1 MLKDKLSEGFI
12 LAPGIYDALTGLIA
26 AKAGAEAIY
35 LSGASI
41 AYTRF
46 GRSDIGLVSVSEV
59 HDTLAA
65 ITDRIDIPVIVDAD
79 TGFGNALNVQRT
91 VRQFERVGASAIQL
105 EDQSFPKRCGHLAG
119 KTLVSK
125 NEMVGKIKASLD
137 ARKNENTLIIART
150 DALAANLITSDV
162 DETDAS
168 FVLGERTTEGFFK
181 VKNGPEAA
189 ISRGLSYA
197 PYADLVWCE
206 TGTPD
211 IGYAKDF
218 ADAIREKYPDK
229 LLAYN
234 CSPSFNWKKSL
245 SDNEIETFQEQLSSF
260 GYKFQFITL
269 AGFHALN
276 TSMFELASKYKGGNM
291 SAYVELQQKEFAM
304 EKDGFTSV
312 KHQREVGAGYFDTVS
327 TIISEGD
334 ASTLALTGS
343 TEEEQF

>member
-26 AKAGAEAIY
+26 AKAGAEAVY

-150 DALAANLITSDV
+150 DARAVEGLDAAFDRAAAYRDAGADILFIEAPQSLEEMKNITATFGNELPLLANMVEGGKTPI
-162 DETDAS
+162 AS
-168 FVLGERTTEGFFK
+168 ATEL
-181 VKNGPEAA
+181 E
-189 ISRGLSYA
+189 
-197 PYADLVWCE
+197 
-206 TGTPD
+206 D
-211 IGYAKDF
+211 IGYHLAIFPGGAVRAIAHHLSAYYSGLLRDGNNKKFSEKMYDF
-218 ADAIREKYPDK
+218 NGLNEVIGTKE
-229 LLAYN
+229 LLAQG
-234 CSPSFNWKKSL
+234 
-245 SDNEIETFQEQLSSF
+245 I
-260 GYKFQFITL
+260 
-269 AGFHALN
+269 
-276 TSMFELASKYKGGNM
+276 KY
-291 SAYVELQQKEFAM
+291 E
-304 EKDGFTSV
+304 
-312 KHQREVGAGYFDTVS
+312 
-327 TIISEGD
+327 
-334 ASTLALTGS
+334 
-343 TEEEQF
+343 

>member
-1 MLKDKLSEGFI
+1 MLKDKLSEGFL

-26 AKAGAEAIY
+26 AKAGAKAVY

-137 ARKNENTLIIART
+137 ARKNENTVIIART
-150 DALAANLITSDV
+150 DARAVEGLDAAFDRAAAYRDAGADILFIEAPQSLEEMKNITATFGNELPLLANMVEGGKTPI
-162 DETDAS
+162 AS
-168 FVLGERTTEGFFK
+168 ATEL
-181 VKNGPEAA
+181 E
-189 ISRGLSYA
+189 
-197 PYADLVWCE
+197 
-206 TGTPD
+206 D
-211 IGYAKDF
+211 IGYHLAIFPGGAVRAIAHHLSAYYSGLLRDGNNKKFSEKMYDF
-218 ADAIREKYPDK
+218 DGLNEVIGTKE
-229 LLAYN
+229 LLAQG
-234 CSPSFNWKKSL
+234 KKY
-245 SDNEIETFQEQLSSF
+245 E
-260 GYKFQFITL
+260 
-269 AGFHALN
+269 
-276 TSMFELASKYKGGNM
+276 
-291 SAYVELQQKEFAM
+291 
-304 EKDGFTSV
+304 
-312 KHQREVGAGYFDTVS
+312 
-327 TIISEGD
+327 
-334 ASTLALTGS
+334 
-343 TEEEQF
+343 

>member
-1 MLKDKLSEGFI
+1 MLKDKLGEGFI

-26 AKAGAEAIY
+26 AKAGAEAVY

-150 DALAANLITSDV
+150 DARAVEGLDAAFDRAAAYRDAGADILFIEAPQSLEEMKNITATFGNELPLLANMVEGGKTPI
-162 DETDAS
+162 AS
-168 FVLGERTTEGFFK
+168 ATEL
-181 VKNGPEAA
+181 E
-189 ISRGLSYA
+189 
-197 PYADLVWCE
+197 
-206 TGTPD
+206 D
-211 IGYAKDF
+211 IGYHLAIFPGGAVRAIAHHLSAYYSGLLRDGNNKKFSEKMYDF
-218 ADAIREKYPDK
+218 DGLNEVIGTKE
-229 LLAYN
+229 LLAQG
-234 CSPSFNWKKSL
+234 
-245 SDNEIETFQEQLSSF
+245 I
-260 GYKFQFITL
+260 
-269 AGFHALN
+269 
-276 TSMFELASKYKGGNM
+276 KY
-291 SAYVELQQKEFAM
+291 E
-304 EKDGFTSV
+304 
-312 KHQREVGAGYFDTVS
+312 
-327 TIISEGD
+327 
-334 ASTLALTGS
+334 
-343 TEEEQF
+343 

>member
-26 AKAGAEAIY
+26 AKAGAEAVY

-137 ARKNENTLIIART
+137 ARKNENTVIIART
-150 DALAANLITSDV
+150 DARAVEGLDAAFDRAAAYRDAGADILFIEAPQSLEEMKNITATFGNELPLLANMVEGGKTPITS
-162 DETDAS
+162 A
-168 FVLGERTTEGFFK
+168 TEL
-181 VKNGPEAA
+181 E
-189 ISRGLSYA
+189 
-197 PYADLVWCE
+197 
-206 TGTPD
+206 D
-211 IGYAKDF
+211 IGYHLAIFPGGAVRAIAHHLSAYYSGLLRDGNNKKFSDKMYDF
-218 ADAIREKYPDK
+218 DGLNEVIGTKE
-229 LLAYN
+229 LLAQG
-234 CSPSFNWKKSL
+234 
-245 SDNEIETFQEQLSSF
+245 I
-260 GYKFQFITL
+260 
-269 AGFHALN
+269 
-276 TSMFELASKYKGGNM
+276 KY
-291 SAYVELQQKEFAM
+291 E
-304 EKDGFTSV
+304 
-312 KHQREVGAGYFDTVS
+312 
-327 TIISEGD
+327 
-334 ASTLALTGS
+334 
-343 TEEEQF
+343 

>member
-1 MLKDKLSEGFI
+1 MLKDKLSEGFV

-26 AKAGAEAIY
+26 AEAGAKAVY

-137 ARKNENTLIIART
+137 TRKNENTLIVART
-150 DALAANLITSDV
+150 DARAVEGLDAALDRAAAYRDAGADILFIEAPQSLEEMKNITATFG
-162 DETDAS
+162 DELPLL
-168 FVLGERTTEGFFK
+168 VNMVEGGK
-181 VKNGPEAA
+181 TP
-189 ISRGLSYA
+189 ISSVSELK
-197 PYADLVWCE
+197 
-206 TGTPD
+206 D
-211 IGYAKDF
+211 IGYHLAIFPGGAVRAIAHHLNAYYSGLLRDGNNKKFSEKMYDF
-218 ADAIREKYPDK
+218 DGLNEVIGTKE
-229 LLAYN
+229 LLAQG
-234 CSPSFNWKKSL
+234 KKY
-245 SDNEIETFQEQLSSF
+245 E
-260 GYKFQFITL
+260 
-269 AGFHALN
+269 
-276 TSMFELASKYKGGNM
+276 
-291 SAYVELQQKEFAM
+291 
-304 EKDGFTSV
+304 
-312 KHQREVGAGYFDTVS
+312 
-327 TIISEGD
+327 
-334 ASTLALTGS
+334 
-343 TEEEQF
+343 